1 MCTVRVDNRSRVSIY
16 VIVYYISRRTKEENS
31 QNLFVTRDGYIY
43 IVSMIDRELTRCN
56 NSCNNNINNV
66 TSWWKIKRVWLFNLN
81 KQMIINQVALSF
93 DIELRVINQDKGS

>member
-43 IVSMIDRELTRCN
+43 IISMIDR
-56 NSCNNNINNV
+56 
-66 TSWWKIKRVWLFNLN
+66 
-81 KQMIINQVALSF
+81 
-93 DIELRVINQDKGS
+93 D